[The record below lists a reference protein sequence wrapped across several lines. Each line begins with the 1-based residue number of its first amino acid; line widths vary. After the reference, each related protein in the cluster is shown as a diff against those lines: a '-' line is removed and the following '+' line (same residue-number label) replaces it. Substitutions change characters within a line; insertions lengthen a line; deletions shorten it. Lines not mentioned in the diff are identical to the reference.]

1 MKKGNVIITI
11 PIYTTHL
18 SEQDWASIKQCFK
31 ILQDY
36 TICYV
41 VQVLEGPL
49 VEQVVHLLQ
58 GHLVIAQGE
67 AFQQRN
73 RFGKRI
79 IAVPVFRGLRVKQAH
94 FFIVLEQVGGYT
106 HVLGVGPD
114 AVVFGFLIVRHGLN
128 CFPRPAAV

>member
-41 VQVLEGPL
+41 KPESLDISPVTKKLFCHKILFVTTMHTKCFTVQILK
-49 VEQVVHLLQ
+49 
-58 GHLVIAQGE
+58 
-67 AFQQRN
+67 N
-73 RFGKRI
+73 
-79 IAVPVFRGLRVKQAH
+79 
-94 FFIVLEQVGGYT
+94 FIK
-106 HVLGVGPD
+106 
-114 AVVFGFLIVRHGLN
+114 
-128 CFPRPAAV
+128 